1 MASDL
6 GYIRTIWAVAFL
18 TAVLG
23 CAEVAYGYFTRSSFL
38 LKDGFE
44 WSYGTV
50 IYVISALS
58 YGRTQKTESRAGMLI
73 ALVLFVGG
81 CQGTFELISEFMA
94 EQPNDA
100 VGLAASSAIS
110 VLGAVLLAGLLFRF
124 RRSHDPV
131 VEGSWLSARN
141 DMITSGL
148 DALVTFSTASISAKW
163 PRTAIDVLGVVL
175 SFQAAFV
182 VARDARVLRTART
195 RPWGS

>member
-23 CAEVAYGYFTRSSFL
+23 CAEVAYGYFTGSSFL

-58 YGRTQKTESRAGMLI
+58 YGRTQKTASRAGALI

-81 CQGTFELISEFMA
+81 CQDALEMMASFTTHELEDTA
-94 EQPNDA
+94 
-100 VGLAASSAIS
+100 GLRTSSVLS
-110 VLGAVLLAGLLFRF
+110 FLGAVLVGALLFRF
-124 RRSHDPV
+124 RRSDDPV

-141 DMITSGL
+141 DLITSGL
-148 DALVTFSTASISAKW
+148 DLTVTLSTSLVAAKW
-163 PRTAIDVLGVVL
+163 PRTAIDALGVVL
-175 SFQAAFV
+175 AFQAAFV
-182 VARDARVLRTART
+182 VARDAWALGTAPRLV
-195 RPWGS
+195 P